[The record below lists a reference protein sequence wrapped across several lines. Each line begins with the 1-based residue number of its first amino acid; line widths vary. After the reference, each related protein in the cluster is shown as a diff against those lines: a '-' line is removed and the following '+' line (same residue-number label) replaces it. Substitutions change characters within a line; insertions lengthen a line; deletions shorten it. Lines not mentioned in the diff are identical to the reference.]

1 MAMDEG
7 VIDRVRS
14 VITRVS
20 PSQAAFSELV
30 GISADKLSKSLNAVR
45 RFTSLEL
52 ALIADAGDVSV
63 DWLLTGRTREPTLP
77 GAEPNAGDEIRALVD
92 RYATAYERLRLLGR
106 RPALPPLPEPPA
118 GAPGPVGRALAERA
132 VAAVR
137 RAGVPSLGTLQTAE
151 LAAVVEQ
158 VFAVDVAFTA
168 LPGGADALA
177 WQSAYGRLVLGNV
190 TSQFTR
196 QRFALAHALGHVLA
210 GDATQPL
217 LDQHLAPGRQ
227 RAAVEQRADAFAAAL
242 LMPAD
247 ELRAAAADL
256 SSTDPTPAGLRLP
269 GDIIGH
275 GTAQSRL
282 PDRAAD
288 RACTEPRTPPP
299 TAAPAQPSGPV
310 TDAVFAE
317 LVGAFGVS
325 AGAMAARLRGLGLLD
340 AGRQA
345 ELSLWTAARCQ
356 HGPAGRSALL
366 ARLGAAQAPRQPARL
381 VGELFGAYADGATTL
396 VPLADLLQTPVD
408 DLFAAL
414 VAEQP
419 AGRRGYADEPAF
431 LP

>member
-63 DWLLTGRTREPTLP
+63 DWLLTGRTREPALP
-77 GAEPNAGDEIRALVD
+77 APEPSDGDEIRVLVD
-92 RYATAYERLRLLGR
+92 RYAGAYERLRLLGR
-106 RPALPPLPEPPA
+106 RPPLPRLPAPPA
-118 GAPGPVGRALAERA
+118 GPPATAGRALAERA
-132 VAAVR
+132 VVALR
-137 RAGVPSLGTLQTAE
+137 DSGVTSVGSLATVE
-151 LAAVVEQ
+151 LAAAIEHA
-158 VFAVDVAFTA
+158 FALDVAFIA

-177 WQSAYGRLVLGNV
+177 WQSAHGGLVLSNV

-210 GDATQPL
+210 GDAEQPL
-217 LDQHLAPGRQ
+217 LDRHIAPGRQ
-227 RAAVEQRADAFAAAL
+227 RAGLEQRADAFAAAL
-242 LMPAD
+242 LMPTA
-247 ELRAAAADL
+247 ELHAAAGTPMADGAPL
-256 SSTDPTPAGLRLP
+256 TPAAGRP
-269 GDIIGH
+269 
-275 GTAQSRL
+275 
-282 PDRAAD
+282 
-288 RACTEPRTPPP
+288 E
-299 TAAPAQPSGPV
+299 TAAPATPGAQPRTKGGAPV

-325 AGAMAARLRGLGLLD
+325 AGAMAARLRQLGLLD
-340 AGRQA
+340 AARAA
-345 ELSLWTAARCQ
+345 ELSLWTAARCHQ
-356 HGPAGRSALL
+356 GPAGRQALL
-366 ARLGAAQAPRQPARL
+366 ARMAAAQAPRLPAGL

-396 VPLADLLQTPVD
+396 VPLADLLQAPVD
-408 DLFAAL
+408 ELFAAL

>member
-14 VITRVS
+14 VITLVS

-63 DWLLTGRTREPTLP
+63 DWLLTGRTREPALP
-77 GAEPNAGDEIRALVD
+77 GAEPSAGDEIRALVD
-92 RYATAYERLRLLGR
+92 RYATAYERLRLLGSR
-106 RPALPPLPEPPA
+106 PPLPALPTPPT
-118 GAPGPVGRALAERA
+118 GAPGPAGRVLADLA

-137 RAGVPSLGTLQTAE
+137 DAATPSLGTLPTAE
-151 LAAVVEQ
+151 LAAAVEQ
-158 VFAVDVAFTA
+158 VLAVDVVVTA

-177 WQSAYGRLVLGNV
+177 WQSAHGRLVLVNAS
-190 TSQFTR
+190 SQFTR

-227 RAAVEQRADAFAAAL
+227 RAALEQRADAFAAAF

-247 ELRAAAADL
+247 ELRAAV
-256 SSTDPTPAGLRLP
+256 GLP
-269 GDIIGH
+269 P
-275 GTAQSRL
+275 
-282 PDRAAD
+282 PDRA
-288 RACTEPRTPPP
+288 EPLPP
-299 TAAPAQPSGPV
+299 AAV

-317 LVGAFGVS
+317 LVGLFGVS

-340 AGRQA
+340 AARQA
-345 ELSLWTAARCQ
+345 ELGLWTAARCQ
-356 HGPAGRSALL
+356 RGPTGRQALL
-366 ARLGAAQAPRQPARL
+366 ARLSAAQVPRQPARL
-381 VGELFGAYADGATTL
+381 VAELFGAYADGATTL

-419 AGRRGYADEPAF
+419 AARRGYADEPAF

>member
-1 MAMDEG
+1 MDEG

-63 DWLLTGRTREPTLP
+63 DWLLTGRTREPALP
-77 GAEPNAGDEIRALVD
+77 GAEPSAGDEIRALVD

-106 RPALPPLPEPPA
+106 RPPLPALPTPPT
-118 GAPGPVGRALAERA
+118 GAPGPAGRALADLA

-137 RAGVPSLGTLQTAE
+137 DAGTPSLGTLPTAE
-151 LAAVVEQ
+151 LAATVERAL
-158 VFAVDVAFTA
+158 AVDVAVTA
-168 LPGGADALA
+168 LPGSADALA
-177 WQSAYGRLVLGNV
+177 WQSAHGRLVLANAS
-190 TSQFTR
+190 SQFTR

-227 RAAVEQRADAFAAAL
+227 RAALEQRADAFAAAF
-242 LMPAD
+242 LMPAA
-247 ELRAAAADL
+247 ELRAAMDLPPAEPLPPAA
-256 SSTDPTPAGLRLP
+256 
-269 GDIIGH
+269 
-275 GTAQSRL
+275 
-282 PDRAAD
+282 
-288 RACTEPRTPPP
+288 
-299 TAAPAQPSGPV
+299 V

-317 LVGAFGVS
+317 LVGLFGVS

-340 AGRQA
+340 AARQA
-345 ELSLWTAARCQ
+345 ELGLWTAARCQ
-356 HGPAGRSALL
+356 RGPTGRQALL
-366 ARLGAAQAPRQPARL
+366 ARLSAAQVPRQPARL
-381 VGELFGAYADGATTL
+381 VAELFGAYADGATTL

-419 AGRRGYADEPAF
+419 AARRGYADEPAF

>member
-1 MAMDEG
+1 MDEG

-20 PSQAAFSELV
+20 SSQAAFSELV

-63 DWLLTGRTREPTLP
+63 DWLLTGRTREPALP
-77 GAEPNAGDEIRALVD
+77 VAEPSAGDEIRALVD
-92 RYATAYERLRLLGR
+92 RYAAAYERLRLLGR
-106 RPALPPLPEPPA
+106 RPPLPRLPAPPA
-118 GAPGPVGRALAERA
+118 GSPAVAGRALAERA
-132 VAAVR
+132 VAALR
-137 RAGVPSLGTLQTAE
+137 EHGVPRLGGLPTAE

-158 VFAVDVAFTA
+158 VFAVDVAVTA

-177 WQSAYGRLVLGNV
+177 WQSPHGRLVLANV

-210 GDATQPL
+210 GDAEQPL
-217 LDQHLAPGRQ
+217 LDQHLTPGRQ
-227 RAAVEQRADAFAAAL
+227 RAGLEQRADAFAAAF

-247 ELRAAAADL
+247 ELHAAAA
-256 SSTDPTPAGLRLP
+256 TPV
-269 GDIIGH
+269 
-275 GTAQSRL
+275 T
-282 PDRAAD
+282 
-288 RACTEPRTPPP
+288 
-299 TAAPAQPSGPV
+299 APASVQPGAPGPV
-310 TDAVFAE
+310 TDAVFAA
-317 LVGAFGVS
+317 LVGLFGVS

-340 AGRQA
+340 AARQA

-356 HGPAGRSALL
+356 HGPAGRAALL
-366 ARLGAAQAPRQPARL
+366 ARLGAAQAPRLPARL

-396 VPLADLLQTPVD
+396 LPLADLLQTPVD

-414 VAEQP
+414 VAERS
-419 AGRRGYADEPAF
+419 AGRRGYADELAF

>member
-20 PSQAAFSELV
+20 SSQAAFSELV

-63 DWLLTGRTREPTLP
+63 DWLLTGRTREPALP
-77 GAEPNAGDEIRALVD
+77 AVEPSTGDEIRALVD
-92 RYATAYERLRLLGR
+92 RYAAAYERLRLLGR
-106 RPALPPLPEPPA
+106 RPPLPRLPAPPA
-118 GAPGPVGRALAERA
+118 GLAAGAGRALAERA
-132 VAAVR
+132 VAALR
-137 RAGVPSLGTLQTAE
+137 EHGVPRLGGLPTAE
-151 LAAVVEQ
+151 LAAAVEQ
-158 VFAVDVAFTA
+158 VFAVDVAVTA
-168 LPGGADALA
+168 LPGGADGLA
-177 WQSAYGRLVLGNV
+177 WQSPHGRLVLANV

-210 GDATQPL
+210 GDAEQPL
-217 LDQHLAPGRQ
+217 LDQHLTPGRQ
-227 RAAVEQRADAFAAAL
+227 RAGLEQRADAFAAAF

-247 ELRAAAADL
+247 ELHAAAA
-256 SSTDPTPAGLRLP
+256 TPVTAPVSVQPGAPAPVTEAVSAGLRLSAP
-269 GDIIGH
+269 VAD
-275 GTAQSRL
+275 
-282 PDRAAD
+282 AAF
-288 RACTEPRTPPP
+288 
-299 TAAPAQPSGPV
+299 AA
-310 TDAVFAE
+310 
-317 LVGAFGVS
+317 LVGLFGVS

-340 AGRQA
+340 AARQA

-356 HGPAGRSALL
+356 HGPAGRAALL
-366 ARLGAAQAPRQPARL
+366 ARLGAAQAPRLPARL

-396 VPLADLLQTPVD
+396 LPLADLLQTPVD

-414 VAEQP
+414 VAEQA
-419 AGRRGYADEPAF
+419 AGRRGYADELAF

>member
-1 MAMDEG
+1 MDEG

-20 PSQAAFSELV
+20 SSQAAFSELV

-63 DWLLTGRTREPTLP
+63 DWLLTGRTREPALP
-77 GAEPNAGDEIRALVD
+77 AVEPSAGDEIRTLVD
-92 RYATAYERLRLLGR
+92 RYAAAYERLRLLGR
-106 RPALPPLPEPPA
+106 RPPLPRLPAPPA
-118 GAPGPVGRALAERA
+118 GPPVAAGRALAERA
-132 VAAVR
+132 LATLRAGGVPRLGALPTADLAAAV
-137 RAGVPSLGTLQTAE
+137 
-151 LAAVVEQ
+151 EQ
-158 VFAVDVAFTA
+158 AFAVDVAFTA

-177 WQSAYGRLVLGNV
+177 WQSAHGRLVLANV

-210 GDATQPL
+210 GDAEQPL
-217 LDQHLAPGRQ
+217 LDQHLTPGRQ
-227 RAAVEQRADAFAAAL
+227 RAGLEQRADAFAATF

-247 ELRAAAADL
+247 ELHTAAA
-256 SSTDPTPAGLRLP
+256 TPVTAPVPPGAPAPVTEPVSAGLRLS
-269 GDIIGH
+269 
-275 GTAQSRL
+275 A
-282 PDRAAD
+282 
-288 RACTEPRTPPP
+288 
-299 TAAPAQPSGPV
+299 PV
-310 TDAVFAE
+310 TDAVFAA
-317 LVGAFGVS
+317 LVALFGVS

-340 AGRQA
+340 AARQA

-356 HGPAGRSALL
+356 HGPVGRAALL
-366 ARLGAAQAPRQPARL
+366 ARLGAAQAPRLPARL

-396 VPLADLLQTPVD
+396 LPLADLLQTPVD

-414 VAEQP
+414 VAERS
-419 AGRRGYADEPAF
+419 AGRRGHADELAF

>member
-1 MAMDEG
+1 MVMDEG

-63 DWLLTGRTREPTLP
+63 DWLLTGRTREPAGP
-77 GAEPNAGDEIRALVD
+77 AAEPSAGDEIRALVD

-106 RPALPPLPEPPA
+106 RPPLPRLPEPPA
-118 GAPGPVGRALAERA
+118 GPPAVAGRALAERA

-137 RAGVPSLGTLQTAE
+137 DSGVPSLGALPTAE

-158 VFAVDVAFTA
+158 VFAVDVALTP

-177 WQSAYGRLVLGNV
+177 WQTAHGRLVLANA
-190 TSQFTR
+190 TSLFTR

-210 GDATQPL
+210 GDATEPL

-227 RAAVEQRADAFAAAL
+227 RAALEQRADAFAAAF
-242 LMPAD
+242 LMPAA
-247 ELRAAAADL
+247 ELPAVAA
-256 SSTDPTPAGLRLP
+256 T
-269 GDIIGH
+269 
-275 GTAQSRL
+275 
-282 PDRAAD
+282 
-288 RACTEPRTPPP
+288 
-299 TAAPAQPSGPV
+299 PV
-310 TDAVFAE
+310 TDGVFAE
-317 LVGAFGVS
+317 LVGVFGVS

-340 AGRQA
+340 AARAG
-345 ELSLWTAARCQ
+345 ELSLWTPARCQ

-366 ARLGAAQAPRQPARL
+366 ARLGAAQAPRLPARL

-408 DLFAAL
+408 ELFAAL
-414 VAEQP
+414 VAEQS

>member
-1 MAMDEG
+1 MDEG

-30 GISADKLSKSLNAVR
+30 GIGADKLSKSLNAVR

-63 DWLLTGRTREPTLP
+63 DWLLTGRTREPALP
-77 GAEPNAGDEIRALVD
+77 GAEPSAGDEIRALVD

-118 GAPGPVGRALAERA
+118 GPPAVAGRALAEQA

-137 RAGVPSLGTLQTAE
+137 DSGMPSLGTLPTAE

-158 VFAVDVAFTA
+158 VFAVDVAFTP

-177 WQSAYGRLVLGNV
+177 WQSPYGRLVLANV

-217 LDQHLAPGRQ
+217 LDQRLAPGRQ
-227 RAAVEQRADAFAAAL
+227 RAALEQRADAFAAAF
-242 LMPAD
+242 LMPAA
-247 ELRAAAADL
+247 ELQAVAAMPPAD
-256 SSTDPTPAGLRLP
+256 P
-269 GDIIGH
+269 
-275 GTAQSRL
+275 
-282 PDRAAD
+282 
-288 RACTEPRTPPP
+288 ACTEPHSTP
-299 TAAPAQPSGPV
+299 AADPATLRAPV
-310 TDAVFAE
+310 TDGVFAE
-317 LVGAFGVS
+317 LVGVFGVS

-340 AGRQA
+340 AARQA

-356 HGPAGRSALL
+356 HGPTGRRALL
-366 ARLGAAQAPRQPARL
+366 ARLSAAQAPRQPARL
-381 VGELFGAYADGATTL
+381 VAELFGAYADGATTL

-419 AGRRGYADEPAF
+419 AARRGYADEPAF

>member
-1 MAMDEG
+1 MDEG

-20 PSQAAFSELV
+20 SSQAAFSELV

-63 DWLLTGRTREPTLP
+63 DWLLTGRTREPALP
-77 GAEPNAGDEIRALVD
+77 AVEPSSGDEIRALVD
-92 RYATAYERLRLLGR
+92 RYAAAYERLRLLGR
-106 RPALPPLPEPPA
+106 RPPLPRLPEPPA
-118 GAPGPVGRALAERA
+118 GPPGATGRALAEWA
-132 VAAVR
+132 VTAL
-137 RAGVPSLGTLQTAE
+137 GVPSVRALPTAE
-151 LAAVVEQ
+151 LATAVEQ
-158 VFAVDVAFTA
+158 AFAVDVALLA

-177 WQSAYGRLVLGNV
+177 WQSAHGRLVLGNV
-190 TSQFTR
+190 TSRFTR

-210 GDATQPL
+210 GDAEQPL

-227 RAAVEQRADAFAAAL
+227 RAALEQRADAFAAAF
-242 LMPAD
+242 LMPTA
-247 ELRAAAADL
+247 EVRAV
-256 SSTDPTPAGLRLP
+256 AGP
-269 GDIIGH
+269 
-275 GTAQSRL
+275 
-282 PDRAAD
+282 
-288 RACTEPRTPPP
+288 
-299 TAAPAQPSGPV
+299 PV

-340 AGRQA
+340 AARQA
-345 ELSLWTAARCQ
+345 ELSPWTAARC
-356 HGPAGRSALL
+356 HPGPAGRQALL
-366 ARLGAAQAPRQPARL
+366 ARMGAAQAPRLPARL

-408 DLFAAL
+408 DLFATL
-414 VAEQP
+414 VAEP
-419 AGRRGYADEPAF
+419 SAGRRGYADEPAF